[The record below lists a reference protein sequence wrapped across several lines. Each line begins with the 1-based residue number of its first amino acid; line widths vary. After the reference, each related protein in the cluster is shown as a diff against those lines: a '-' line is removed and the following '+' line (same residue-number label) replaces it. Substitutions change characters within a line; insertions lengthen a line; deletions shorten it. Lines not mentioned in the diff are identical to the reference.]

1 MASKNLEAG
10 SSADRS
16 ARTNRERLTVPQ
28 RPDDVLQE
36 AEKKATAVRENM
48 ARLRELRLAR
58 EAHEV
63 QTEISAGNQVAKAKR
78 KKRAR

>member
-1 MASKNLEAG
+1 M
-10 SSADRS
+10 
-16 ARTNRERLTVPQ
+16 TVPQ